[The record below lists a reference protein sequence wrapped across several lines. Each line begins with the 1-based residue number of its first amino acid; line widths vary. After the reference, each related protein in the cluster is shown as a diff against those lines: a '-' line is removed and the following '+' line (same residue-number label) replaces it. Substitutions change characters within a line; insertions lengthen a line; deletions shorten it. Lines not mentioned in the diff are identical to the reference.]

1 MELSEIERKISHNEM
16 SAAQV
21 FTQMKQHINCGNEL
35 KRLLTVKKPRIESA
49 GNYPSAV
56 ELIRCGIG
64 SNYGGAYYELAIEQV
79 LEPIKTL
86 LK

>member
-1 MELSEIERKISHNEM
+1 MELSEIEHKIACNEM
-16 SAAQV
+16 NAAQV
-21 FTQMKQHINCGNEL
+21 FTQMKQHIDCDSEL
-35 KRLLTVKKPRIESA
+35 KKLLTVKKPRIESA
-49 GNYPSAV
+49 GYYPSAV

-79 LEPIKTL
+79 LEPIKTF

>member
-1 MELSEIERKISHNEM
+1 VELSEIENKIARNEL

-21 FTQMKQHINCGNEL
+21 FTQMKQHIDCDSEL
-35 KRLLTVKKPRIESA
+35 KELLTKKKPRIESA
-49 GNYPSAV
+49 GHYPSAI

-64 SNYGGAYYELAIEQV
+64 SNYGGAYYELALEQV
-79 LEPIKTL
+79 LEPIKAL